1 MCGFLDGRVGL
12 MLGRHVIQLLSTS
25 TSVSLLFLSC
35 GSPVRTPPAMPPTIA
50 VAAPA
55 PPPRVEPVPLPPDAP
70 WAVELSPLKV
80 ECANTGESAT
90 IKLYGNDG
98 SLDPSGIEAFSRIAA
113 DSNGYSPLNPR
124 LIQLAVKAAT
134 HLHAKRL
141 VVVSAFRQKRGGKSD
156 HHTAGEALDF
166 KLPGVDYRKLASL
179 LRSYPLVGVGVYTH
193 PKTQYVHLD
202 VRDRSYHWLD
212 ASPPGVTW
220 REALLPDPGQATRDG
235 SYTPES
241 DLPIDGHE

>member
-1 MCGFLDGRVGL
+1 MPGRLL
-12 MLGRHVIQLLSTS
+12 MQLMTTTS
-25 TSVSLLFLSC
+25 ASILYLSC
-35 GSPVRTPPAMPPTIA
+35 GANVRSPPPSTLPVIA

-55 PPPRVEPVPLPPDAP
+55 PPPKVLPVALPPDAP
-70 WAVELSPLKV
+70 WAVDLAPLKV
-80 ECANTGESAT
+80 ECANTGESAS
-90 IKLYGNDG
+90 IELYGRDG
-98 SLDPSGIEAFSRIAA
+98 SVDPSSLEDFSRIAA

-124 LIQLAVKAAT
+124 LVQLAVKAA
-134 HLHAKRL
+134 HHFHASKL
-141 VVVSAFRQKRGGKSD
+141 VVVSAFRQKRRGKSD

-166 KLPGVDYRKLASL
+166 KLPGVDYRKLAAY
-179 LRSYPLVGVGVYTH
+179 LRTYPLVGVGIYTN

-202 VRDRSYHWLD
+202 VRDRSYHWID

-220 REALLPDPGQATRDG
+220 REALLADPSQATRDA